1 MNTTVKHSATMLIL
15 LCATGL
21 AFAADDLS
29 QSKDPIGG
37 SQFNHQEFHKGV
49 YDPQSVYLPNDA
61 EPNFPHPSAQAMERW
76 HDLKYGVFIS
86 WGPYCV
92 RACKSG
98 PWDLCGKPLEWMG
111 QYYDIPRTWNPQD
124 FDANA
129 WMAMLKRDGAKYFT
143 FTARHH
149 DGFSMYDTK
158 THVKKRR
165 IFTGPDAG
173 KFEDCDIAYSI
184 METPFGRDITREVVD
199 AGRRQGLAVALY
211 FSHIDWYDADF
222 RFDYYNPLRDTNYT
236 PQSDPQGFAR
246 FKARYMEQVRELLT
260 NYGPL
265 TDVFFDIGF
274 PQQYWPYV
282 KEMVTMARQLQ
293 PDCLFSHRGIG
304 AYGDYCTP
312 EQEIPPSATASDA
325 YCPWAV
331 FHSLDP
337 YGGLYSPDP
346 AGYRS
351 GDWLVRSL
359 VDIVAKGGNFML
371 GAGPDGNGK
380 FHPKV
385 VEALDY
391 AGNWLAVNG
400 ESIYATRPW
409 NVWHEGEN
417 IRFTRTK
424 DHKTLY
430 AISLEWPGDTL
441 TLKSVPA
448 DNVAGIT
455 LLGYN
460 KPLDWRNDPEVG
472 LIITLPAELQDEN
485 KRPCKDAYAFKI
497 AMRK

>member
-1 MNTTVKHSATMLIL
+1 MKHFITAIML
-15 LCATGL
+15 CTAAL
-21 AFAADDLS
+21 AFAAEDLS
-29 QSKDPIGG
+29 KPQDPTRGSK
-37 SQFNHQEFHKGV
+37 FTHQGV
-49 YDPQSVYLPNDA
+49 YPPEAVYMPDDT
-61 EPNFPHPSAQAMERW
+61 EPSFPHPSKEAIEKW

-86 WGPYCV
+86 WGPYSIPGYIP
-92 RACKSG
+92 A
-98 PWDLCGKPLEWMG
+98 PWELCGKPLEWMA
-111 QYYDIPRTWNPQD
+111 QYYDIPRTWNPQN
-124 FDANA
+124 FDPDR

-143 FTARHH
+143 FTAKHH

-158 THVKKRR
+158 TRIKKRR
-165 IFTGPDAG
+165 VFTGPNAG
-173 KFEDCDIAYSI
+173 KFEDCDTAYSI

-199 AGRRQGLAVALY
+199 AGRRHGLAVALY

-236 PQSDPQGFAR
+236 PQSDPEGFAR
-246 FKARYMEQVRELLT
+246 FKARHMEQVRELLT
-260 NYGPL
+260 NYGPV
-265 TDVFFDIGF
+265 TDFFFDIGF

-282 KEMVTMARQLQ
+282 KEMVTMARPLQ
-293 PDCLFSHRGIG
+293 GDCFFGHRGIG

-312 EQEIPPSATASDA
+312 EQMIPPSAMERDA
-325 YCPWAV
+325 YFPWAV
-331 FHSLDP
+331 YHTLHLNASG
-337 YGGLYSPDP
+337 YTPDP

-351 GDWLVRSL
+351 GQWLVKTL
-359 VDIVAKGGNFML
+359 IDVTAKGGNFML
-371 GAGPDGNGK
+371 GVGPDGNGK

-385 VEALDY
+385 VEALDC
-391 AGNWLAVNG
+391 AGKWLAVNG